1 MRMAERIARR
11 RQAREAA
18 YAEQEALAAA
28 QAAVVK
34 AAMVR
39 HRLPREATEG
49 FRNLHALAWAEAEAD
64 LDAACADLKKLGG

>member
-28 QAAVVK
+28 QAAVVR
-34 AAMVR
+34 AAMDW
-39 HRLPREATEG
+39 HEAGCPEYA
-49 FRNLHALAWAEAEAD
+49 FAPLFPEVAAIR
-64 LDAACADLKKLGG
+64 AACADLKKLGG

>member
-28 QAAVVK
+28 QAAVVG
-34 AAMVR
+34 AAMAWQAMR
-39 HRLPREATEG
+39 YSATM
-49 FRNLHALAWAEAEAD
+49 NLSERCAVQD
-64 LDAACADLKKLGG
+64 KLDAACADLKKLGG